1 MNMKMDNKNIANNKI
16 NAPYE
21 YYKNVFSQ
29 KDPLSMSN
37 SSNVEFSEGRF
48 CFRMLSKEIF
58 LLWPDMN
65 AVYADGNDAGKSK
78 AILLAR
84 LVMQGR
90 ITSFSGRFLAYRQ
103 MPWGSVY
110 ERQFDGR
117 CVKRLAYTY
126 GRNLE
131 LFKKACSAIG
141 GTACGKA
148 DASFD
153 IEFLNGLFL
162 RFLLWEADE
171 EFPPSAQILFSDNFE
186 NAFNAEDM
194 AILVEIVI
202 NDMKN
207 IVNNL

>member
-1 MNMKMDNKNIANNKI
+1 MKMDNKNISNNKI

-90 ITSFSGRFLAYRQ
+90 ITVSYTHLSEI
-103 MPWGSVY
+103 
-110 ERQFDGR
+110 ERSDSASDE
-117 CVKRLAYTY
+117 K
-126 GRNLE
+126 LE
-131 LFKKACSAIG
+131 
-141 GTACGKA
+141 
-148 DASFD
+148 
-153 IEFLNGLFL
+153 N
-162 RFLLWEADE
+162 RR
-171 EFPPSAQILFSDNFE
+171 
-186 NAFNAEDM
+186 
-194 AILVEIVI
+194 
-202 NDMKN
+202 
-207 IVNNL
+207 